1 MIFFNDGMLKR
12 YLVVADGSDGFCQ
25 RRSCVLG
32 PLASAHPEVTFSAH
46 MFVLMS
52 TVVSCRK
59 TAACETR
66 ASDFARSWQLVATSF
81 TSSYTV
87 LTDP

>member
-25 RRSCVLG
+25 RRRSCVLG

-46 MFVLMS
+46 CHTCLF
-52 TVVSCRK
+52 
-59 TAACETR
+59 
-66 ASDFARSWQLVATSF
+66 
-81 TSSYTV
+81 
-87 LTDP
+87 